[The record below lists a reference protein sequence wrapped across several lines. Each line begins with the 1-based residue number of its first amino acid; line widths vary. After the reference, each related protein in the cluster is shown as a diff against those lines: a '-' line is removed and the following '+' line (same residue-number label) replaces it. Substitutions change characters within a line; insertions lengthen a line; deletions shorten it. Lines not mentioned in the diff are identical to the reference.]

1 MRRARRG
8 RRREAP
14 GNEVPEAGLS
24 CGLACGVGSKCRAG
38 ILDRGV
44 RNWIAE
50 CPEML
55 ENGHLYC
62 EMGKREQVHV
72 SLMYIKIHSLA
83 ARPPGSPH
91 PDSLECPAAAPS
103 SVPVLFA
110 APLMRAEHGRASIH
124 RGVVGR
130 EAISPATCPCCSV
143 DTGLDSCSAA
153 LAVARPGGSRRSTRG
168 VPVG

>member
-24 CGLACGVGSKCRAG
+24 CGLACGAGSKCRAG

-55 ENGHLYC
+55 DYNE
-62 EMGKREQVHV
+62 
-72 SLMYIKIHSLA
+72 S
-83 ARPPGSPH
+83 
-91 PDSLECPAAAPS
+91 
-103 SVPVLFA
+103 
-110 APLMRAEHGRASIH
+110 
-124 RGVVGR
+124 
-130 EAISPATCPCCSV
+130 
-143 DTGLDSCSAA
+143 TGPRA
-153 LAVARPGGSRRSTRG
+153 LAVPLGRCAVGETRLIYRG
-168 VPVG
+168 EKSPALRFGYMIVHVHVAF